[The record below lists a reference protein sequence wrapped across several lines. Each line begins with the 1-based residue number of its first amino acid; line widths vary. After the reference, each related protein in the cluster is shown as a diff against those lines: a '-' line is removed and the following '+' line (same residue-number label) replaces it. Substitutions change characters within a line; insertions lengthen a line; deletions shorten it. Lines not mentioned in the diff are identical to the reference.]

1 MTGMTRDQLSET
13 IERLRADVRKMEN
26 GSSTVLKTVAQDI
39 KAHIEELER
48 ERAMIDPLPHWF

>member
-1 MTGMTRDQLSET
+1 MSEMTRALLTET

-26 GSSTVLKTVAQDI
+26 STSDTLKSLAQDI